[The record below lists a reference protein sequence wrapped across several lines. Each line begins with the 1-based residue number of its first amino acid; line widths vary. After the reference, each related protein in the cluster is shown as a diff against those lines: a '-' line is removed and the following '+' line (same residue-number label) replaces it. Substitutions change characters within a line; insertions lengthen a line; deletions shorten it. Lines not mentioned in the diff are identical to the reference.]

1 MELVAVV
8 LAGFMVAC
16 IAPWVVRLFRNASG
30 WVLGLVP
37 LAITFYLASLINQ
50 IADGE
55 PVRTSYDWIPS
66 LNLSLSFSVDGLS
79 LLFAMLI
86 SGIGTLVVI
95 YSGSYLAGH
104 HQLGR
109 FYCFLLMFMGSM
121 LGIVL
126 SDNVLTLFVFWE
138 LTSITSFLLIGF
150 NHKEKQSRISA
161 AQAFI
166 VTVLGGQ
173 AMLGGLLLL
182 GHMTGTYQISE
193 IVTQAEFIQDHSL
206 YLAVLLLLLGGAFA
220 KSAQVP
226 LHFWL
231 PNAMEAPTPV
241 SAYLHSA
248 TMVKAGVYLL
258 ARFQPALGGTEVW
271 EYLVGGIGALTM
283 LTGALL
289 AFPQSDLKR
298 LLAYS
303 TISALGTL
311 VMLIGIGTEHAIIA
325 AMVFL
330 LVHSL
335 YKAALFLV
343 AGIIDHETG
352 TRDVGLL
359 GGLRAAMPITAVI
372 ALLAAVSMAGLPPLY
387 GFIGKELIY
396 EAFTHDATPM
406 LMLVAAVAIA
416 ANVFQ
421 LVIAGITG
429 IGPFIG
435 QRRKTPK
442 PAHDPGITLWIAP
455 AIPAMLGVVL
465 GLVPAFFAGQ
475 LIQPASEAVA
485 GYPVEVKL
493 SLWHGLNP
501 ALAMSFVTVVIGIGI
516 FLGRGKIQ
524 PYAVKVYQRGW
535 FGSERAYQTAMR
547 GLNTFARN
555 YNHLLQHGY
564 LRYYLLTIIGTAVV
578 LAGYPL
584 LGHGELVGSLDFG
597 GVRFYEYALALM
609 IVSAAFLAAR
619 SNSRLGAVAALGAVG
634 YGTSVVYIFNGAPD
648 LAMTQVL
655 VETLMAI
662 LLVLVFYRLP
672 RYVKRSRPVNQVR
685 DAVVAISV
693 GAMMTTLVLITIN
706 HTTEKPLSD
715 FFEQESVRGA
725 HSQNIV
731 NAILVDFRALDTM
744 GEITVLS
751 IAAVG
756 VYALMR
762 LRPAETP
769 ALPEPDEE
777 QELDT

>member
-8 LAGFMVAC
+8 LAGFVVAC
-16 IAPWVVRLFRNASG
+16 IAPWVVRALRNYAG
-30 WVLGLVP
+30 WVLALVP
-37 LAITFYLASLINQ
+37 LGITIYLASLINDVS
-50 IADGE
+50 DGE
-55 PVRTSYDWIPS
+55 PIRTSHDWVPS
-66 LNLSLSFSVDGLS
+66 LNLSFSFSVDGLS

-95 YSGSYLAGH
+95 YAGSYLAGH

-126 SDNVLTLFVFWE
+126 ADNVLTLFVFWE

-150 NHKEKQSRISA
+150 NHREKRSRASA

-182 GHMTGTYQISE
+182 GHITGTYQISE
-193 IVTQAEFIQDHSL
+193 IVTQSAFIQDHSL
-206 YLAVLLLLLGGAFA
+206 YLAVLFLLLAGAFA

-258 ARFQPALGGTEVW
+258 ARLQPALGGTDIWQWV
-271 EYLVGGIGALTM
+271 VGGIGAATM
-283 LTGALL
+283 ITGAVL

-298 LLAYS
+298 MLAYS

-311 VMLIGIGTEHAIIA
+311 VMLLGIGTEYAIVA

-352 TRDVGLL
+352 TRDIALL
-359 GGLRAAMPITAVI
+359 GGLRAAMPITAII
-372 ALLAAVSMAGLPPLY
+372 ALLAAVSMAGLPPMY

-396 EAFTHDATPM
+396 ESFVHDPGFT
-406 LMLVAAVAIA
+406 LLLVAVVAVV

-421 LVIAGITG
+421 LVIAGMTG

-435 QRRKTPK
+435 ERKSTPK
-442 PAHDPGITLWIAP
+442 RPHEAPVTLWLAP
-455 AIPAMLGVVL
+455 AIPAVLGIVL
-465 GLVPAFFAGQ
+465 GLIPGFFAGR

-485 GYPVEVKL
+485 GFPIEVHL

-501 ALAMSFVTVVIGIGI
+501 ALAMSFVTVAIGVGI
-516 FLGRGKIQ
+516 YLQRNRIQ
-524 PYAVKVYQRGW
+524 PFAVQIYQRGW
-535 FGSERAYQTAMR
+535 YGSERAYTSAMS
-547 GLNTFARN
+547 GLTWFARRFS
-555 YNHLLQHGY
+555 HLLQHGY
-564 LRYYLLTIIGTAVV
+564 LRYYLLTIIGTAMI

-584 LGHGELVGSLDFG
+584 LGHGDLVGGLDFS
-597 GVRFYEYALALM
+597 GVRFYEYVLALM
-609 IVSAAFLAAR
+609 IVSAAFMAAR

-685 DAVVAISV
+685 DAIVAISV

-706 HTTEKPLSD
+706 HTTEKPLTN
-715 FFEQESVRGA
+715 FFEQESASGA
-725 HSQNIV
+725 HSRNIV

-744 GEITVLS
+744 GEITVLA

-762 LRPAETP
+762 LRPAETAHP
-769 ALPEPDEE
+769 PERE
-777 QELDT
+777 QEDDS

>member
-8 LAGFMVAC
+8 LAGFVVAC
-16 IAPWVVRLFRNASG
+16 VAPWIVHVLRNYSG

-37 LAITFYLASLINQ
+37 LGITAYLASLINDVS
-50 IADGE
+50 DGD
-55 PVRTSYDWIPS
+55 PVRTSHDWIPS

-79 LLFAMLI
+79 LLFALLI

-95 YSGSYLAGH
+95 YSGNYLAGH
-104 HQLGR
+104 QQLGR

-126 SDNVLTLFVFWE
+126 ADNILTLFVFWE

-150 NHKEKQSRISA
+150 NHKEQRSRASA

-182 GHMTGTYQISE
+182 GHITGTYQISE
-193 IVTQAEFIQDHSL
+193 IVTRAEFIQDHSL
-206 YLAVLLLLLGGAFA
+206 YLAVLFLLLGGAFA

-258 ARFQPALGGTEVW
+258 ARFQPAIGGTDVW
-271 EYLVGGIGALTM
+271 QWVVGGIGALTM
-283 LTGALL
+283 LAGAVL

-298 LLAYS
+298 MLAYS

-311 VMLIGIGTEHAIIA
+311 VMLIGIGTEFAIIA

-352 TRDVGLL
+352 TRDIAVL

-372 ALLAAVSMAGLPPLY
+372 ALLAAISMAGLPPLY

-396 EAFTHDATPM
+396 ETFTHSATPA
-406 LMLVAAVAIA
+406 LVLVAVVAVL
-416 ANVFQ
+416 ANTFQ
-421 LVIAGITG
+421 LVIAGMTG

-435 QRRKTPK
+435 TRKKTPK
-442 PAHDPGITLWIAP
+442 PAHEAPFTLWIAP
-455 AIPAMLGVVL
+455 AIPAVLGVVL
-465 GLVPAFFAGQ
+465 GLVPGFFAGR

-485 GYPVEVKL
+485 GFPVEVKI

-501 ALAMSFVTVVIGIGI
+501 ALAMSFITVVIGIGI
-516 FLGRGKIQ
+516 FLGRGRIQ
-524 PYAVKVYQRGW
+524 PYAVKIYQRGW
-535 FGSERAYQTAMR
+535 YGSERAYDTAINS
-547 GLNTFARN
+547 LTWFAGKWS
-555 YNHLLQHGY
+555 HLLQHGY
-564 LRYYLLTIIGTAVV
+564 LRYYLLTIIGTAVI

-584 LGHGELVGSLDFG
+584 FGHGELVGRPDFG
-597 GVRFYEYALALM
+597 GVRIYEYALALM
-609 IVSAAFLAAR
+609 IVSAAFMAAR

-672 RYVKRSRPVNQVR
+672 RYVKRSRPVNQIR
-685 DAVVAISV
+685 DAVLAISV

-706 HTTEKPLSD
+706 HTTEKPLSQ
-715 FFEQESVRGA
+715 FFEQESVPSA
-725 HSQNIV
+725 HSHNIV

-744 GEITVLS
+744 GEITVLA

-762 LRPAETP
+762 LRPAET
-769 ALPEPDEE
+769 AHLPEKE
-777 QELDT
+777 QDHDS